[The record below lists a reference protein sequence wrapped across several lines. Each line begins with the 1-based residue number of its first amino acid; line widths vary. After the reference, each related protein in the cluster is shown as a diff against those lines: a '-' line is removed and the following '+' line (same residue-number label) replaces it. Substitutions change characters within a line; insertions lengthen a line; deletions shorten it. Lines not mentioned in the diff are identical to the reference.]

1 MQSEEHPVL
10 THQWPSVPRETTR
23 EVIREAIREAIKDA
37 IREVISPHA
46 PERPA
51 AAPPPLLVMREAIS
65 MQSEVQSRTGAPGR
79 CASSANCSGLISG
92 ARSGAS
98 CSAVT
103 APPLARIRAAAAA
116 DVRCAR
122 FAFGLPS
129 PKRREKQLCEQGN

>member
-1 MQSEEHPVL
+1 MPSGRSSVL
-10 THQWPSVPRETTR
+10 THRSARPLRLLIR
-23 EVIREAIREAIKDA
+23 EVIRDA
-37 IREVISPHA
+37 IRCTQGGH
-46 PERPA
+46 
-51 AAPPPLLVMREAIS
+51 
-65 MQSEVQSRTGAPGR
+65 QSSRTGAPGR

-103 APPLARIRAAAAA
+103 APPLARMRAAAAA

-129 PKRREKQLCEQGN
+129 PKTKEKQLCEHGN